1 MHDDKLRS
9 MRTTI
14 DLDDDLVL
22 VAKELAERRRTTMGR
37 IVSEMFRKALEPDPA
52 PPMRNGVPLFTPKR
66 GVPRPSMA
74 LVNRLRDGE

>member
-1 MHDDKLRS
+1 

-37 IVSEMFRKALEPDPA
+37 IVSDMFRQALEPVE
-52 PPMRNGVPLFTPKR
+52 PPRIRNGVPLFTPKK
-66 GVPRPSMA
+66 GAPRPTMA

>member
-1 MHDDKLRS
+1 

-22 VAKELAERRRTTMGR
+22 VTKELAERRRTTMGR
-37 IVSEMFRKALEPDPA
+37 IVSDMVRQALEPASA
-52 PPMRNGVPLFTPKR
+52 PRMRNGVPLFTPKK